1 MPEANDLVRWQTD
14 RKREGAVER
23 ITRHIHSKD
32 SPSDRNVLHVN
43 AEVEQTT
50 PVKKVRLNRD
60 VAEFK
65 SFVETHLWDNREA
78 LDYPYRGVSP
88 CDFFSKEYAKWLK
101 IGYISQRD
109 LRELDPS
116 LEARMRKA
124 MSMGAERPCG
134 LVTEN
139 EAQILDIND
148 DFEMAVERRVR
159 DRHRRNQ
166 QKYRARKKA
175 GAPEPETP

>member
-1 MPEANDLVRWQTD
+1 MPEANDLVRWLSD

-23 ITRHIHSKD
+23 LTRHIHSKN
-32 SPSDRNVLHVN
+32 SQSDQKVLHVD
-43 AEVEQTT
+43 AEVAHTT
-50 PVKKVRLNRD
+50 TVKKVRLNGD
-60 VAEFK
+60 LTEFR

-88 CDFFSKEYAKWLK
+88 CDFFAKEYAKWLEV
-101 IGYISQRD
+101 GYISQRD

-124 MSMGAERPCG
+124 MSMGAERPQG

-139 EAQILDIND
+139 EAQILDIKD

-175 GAPEPETP
+175 NAPEPETP

>member
-1 MPEANDLVRWQTD
+1 MAEANDLVRWQTD

-23 ITRHIHSKD
+23 LTRHIHSKN
-32 SPSDRNVLHVN
+32 SQSDRKVLHVN
-43 AEVEQTT
+43 AEVDHTT
-50 PVKKVRLNRD
+50 SVKKVRLNVD
-60 VAEFK
+60 LPEFK

-78 LDYPYRGVSP
+78 LGYPYRGVSA
-88 CDFFSKEYAKWLK
+88 CDFFSKEYAKWLE

-124 MSMGAERPCG
+124 MSMGTERPCG

-139 EAQILDIND
+139 EAQILDIKD
-148 DFEMAVERRVR
+148 EFEMAVERQVR
-159 DRHRRNQ
+159 ERARRNQ
-166 QKYRARKKA
+166 QNYRDRKKQDRQEFEM
-175 GAPEPETP
+175 P